1 MENRKRNYGE
11 NKPERGQSPYNKKE
25 IRRSSESSPRRD
37 NSSFGDENP
46 RRRFNSDSEE
56 RPQRDYSSD
65 RRNDNPRRS
74 FNNNSE
80 ERPRR
85 DYSSDRRNDNP
96 RRSFNNNSEERP
108 RRDYSS
114 DRRNDNPR
122 RSFNNNSEER
132 PQRDYSSD
140 RRNDNPRR
148 SFNNNSED
156 RPQRDY
162 SSDRRNDNPRRSFNN
177 NSEDRPQRD
186 YSSDRRNDSPRRS
199 FNNNSE
205 ERPQRDFGEKRPRK
219 DFRESRYGFSRK
231 DSSNREFSDRKR
243 YNDERPVRRRDH
255 DDSRRERGNSN
266 GYDEISLGMDGLI
279 RLNKYISNSGI
290 CSRREADELIKA
302 GAVTVNG
309 EVVSEMGH
317 KVSADDVI
325 VYGGERL
332 VNERK
337 KYLLLNKPKGY
348 ITTMD
353 DPRDRKTVLALI
365 GKACKERL
373 YPVGRL
379 DRNTTGLLL
388 FTNDGEMTKKLTH
401 PSFGAKKIYHVELDK
416 PLTHADLQTI
426 LEGIELEDGMINADD
441 IQYVGDGEDKR
452 IVGIELHSG
461 KNRIVRRIFAALGYE
476 VYKLDRVAFAS
487 LTKKNLPRGMY
498 RFLSDKEVSFLKM
511 LKTN

>member
-56 RPQRDYSSD
+56 RPQR
-65 RRNDNPRRS
+65 N
-74 FNNNSE
+74 
-80 ERPRR
+80 
-85 DYSSDRRNDNP
+85 
-96 RRSFNNNSEERP
+96 
-108 RRDYSS
+108 
-114 DRRNDNPR
+114 
-122 RSFNNNSEER
+122 
-132 PQRDYSSD
+132 YSSD

-162 SSDRRNDNPRRSFNN
+162 SSDRRK
-177 NSEDRPQRD
+177 
-186 YSSDRRNDSPRRS
+186 DSPRRS

>member
-1 MENRKRNYGE
+1 MSFICTFADYLIPKMENRKRNYGE
-11 NKPERGQSPYNKKE
+11 NKPERGQSPYKRKE
-25 IRRSSESSPRRD
+25 IKRSSDSHSK
-37 NSSFGDENP
+37 
-46 RRRFNSDSEE
+46 RRFNNDSEE
-56 RPQRDYSSD
+56 RPRRDYSSE
-65 RRNDNPRRS
+65 RRDDNPRRR

-85 DYSSDRRNDNP
+85 DYSSDRRDDNP
-96 RRSFNNNSEERP
+96 RRRFNNNSEERP

-114 DRRNDNPR
+114 ERRD
-122 RSFNNNSEER
+122 
-132 PQRDYSSD
+132 
-140 RRNDNPRR
+140 
-148 SFNNNSED
+148 
-156 RPQRDY
+156 
-162 SSDRRNDNPRRSFNN
+162 
-177 NSEDRPQRD
+177 
-186 YSSDRRNDSPRRS
+186 DSRES
-199 FNNNSE
+199 
-205 ERPQRDFGEKRPRK
+205 GEKRPRK
-219 DFRESRYGFSRK
+219 DFRENRFGSLRK
-231 DSSNREFSDRKR
+231 DSQNRDYSERKR
-243 YNDERPVRRRDH
+243 EYSDKRNYNEERPRRRRDNE
-255 DDSRRERGNSN
+255 DFFEVRGNSH
-266 GYDEISLGMDGLI
+266 GYDEVALGKDGLI
-279 RLNKYISNSGI
+279 RLNKYIANSGI

-309 EVVSEMGH
+309 EVVTEMGH
-317 KVSADDVI
+317 KISLEDIV
-325 VYGGERL
+325 VYGGEKL

-353 DPRDRKTVLALI
+353 DPRDRKTVLSLI

-416 PLTHADLQTI
+416 PLTHADMQSI
-426 LEGIELEDGMINADD
+426 MDGIELEDGMIAADE

-452 IVGIELHSG
+452 VVGIELHSG
-461 KNRIVRRIFAALGYE
+461 KNRIVRRIFAALGYD

-498 RFLSDKEVSFLKM
+498 RFLSDKEVAFLKM

>member
-11 NKPERGQSPYNKKE
+11 NKPERGQSPYKRKE
-25 IRRSSESSPRRD
+25 IRRSSESHSRRE

-56 RPQRDYSSD
+56 RPQRNYSSD
-65 RRNDNPRRS
+65 RRNDYPRRR
-74 FNNNSE
+74 F
-80 ERPRR
+80 
-85 DYSSDRRNDNP
+85 D
-96 RRSFNNNSEERP
+96 
-108 RRDYSS
+108 
-114 DRRNDNPR
+114 
-122 RSFNNNSEER
+122 NNSEER
-132 PQRDYSSD
+132 PQRDYSD
-140 RRNDNPRR
+140 RRNENSRR
-148 SFNNNSED
+148 RYNNNSEERPQRDFSERKNNNQRRRFNNDSED

-162 SSDRRNDNPRRSFNN
+162 SSDRRNDNQRRSFNN
-177 NSEDRPQRD
+177 ET
-186 YSSDRRNDSPRRS
+186 
-199 FNNNSE
+199 E
-205 ERPQRDFGEKRPRK
+205 ERPKRNFGEKRPRK

-231 DSSNREFSDRKR
+231 ESSNRDFSERKR
-243 YNDERPVRRRDH
+243 FNDERPMRRRGH
-255 DDSRRERGNSN
+255 DDFIRESGNSY
-266 GYDEISLGMDGLI
+266 GYDEISLGKDGLI

-290 CSRREADELIKA
+290 CSRREADELIKV

-309 EVVSEMGH
+309 EVVTEMGH
-317 KVSADDVI
+317 KVSPDDVI

-353 DPRDRKTVLALI
+353 DPRDRKTVLSLI

-388 FTNDGEMTKKLTH
+388 FTNDGELTKKLTH

-416 PLTHADLQTI
+416 PLTHADMQTI

-441 IQYVGDGEDKR
+441 IQYVGDGDDKR
-452 IVGIELHSG
+452 VVGIELHSG
-461 KNRIVRRIFAALGYE
+461 KNRIVRRIFASLGYE

-487 LTKKNLPRGMY
+487 LSKKNLPRGTY
-498 RFLSDKEVSFLKM
+498 RFLTDKEVSFLKM